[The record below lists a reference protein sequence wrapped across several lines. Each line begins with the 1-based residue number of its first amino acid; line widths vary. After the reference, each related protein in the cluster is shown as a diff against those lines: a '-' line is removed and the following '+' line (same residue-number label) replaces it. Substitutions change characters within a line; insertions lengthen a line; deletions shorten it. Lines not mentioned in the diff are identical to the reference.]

1 VNIGLRVKDRAV
13 GLLTLGPRGDQRLYT
28 DDDIALLATLANQ
41 VAISLENARLYEE
54 LRASRE
60 QVSRASRLSALGTLA
75 AGLAHEIRNPL
86 VAVRTFIDLLPTR
99 LDDPDFLNN
108 FRDLSLGEMRRVNN
122 LLTDLLA
129 LGKSATAE
137 YRVVDPA
144 ATLEPV
150 LRLMDSTANKRR
162 VKLSFRAIGAID
174 PIWADPDQMKQI
186 VLNLVLNAIEASPEG
201 GDVAV
206 TVRTGPRGGATLE
219 VSDSGTGIPHEQI
232 EHIFDPFFTTKES
245 GTGLGLALV
254 HQIVLE
260 HGGEISVDSIPGRG
274 SRFRISL
281 PAVSGVLQPT
291 GT

>member
-1 VNIGLRVKDRAV
+1 
-13 GLLTLGPRGDQRLYT
+13 
-28 DDDIALLATLANQ
+28 
-41 VAISLENARLYEE
+41 
-54 LRASRE
+54 
-60 QVSRASRLSALGTLA
+60 
-75 AGLAHEIRNPL
+75 
-86 VAVRTFIDLLPTR
+86 
-99 LDDPDFLNN
+99 LDDPDFLNH

-129 LGKSATAE
+129 LGKSASAE

-162 VKLSFRAIGAID
+162 VKLSFRAIGAVD

-206 TVRTGPRGGATLE
+206 TVRTGPRGGVILE
-219 VSDSGTGIPHEQI
+219 VSDSGTGISHEQI

-274 SRFRISL
+274 TRFRIAL
-281 PAVSGVLQPT
+281 PAASGVLQPT